1 MHDRETLGEATG
13 YKCLRPRRGSRRVTA
28 KAVGRIVPLTF
39 EESSQECPE
48 LSLLGLRLNAAVSP
62 TAAEFLA
69 ADLWGLVFFK

>member
-1 MHDRETLGEATG
+1 MAGITACHS
-13 YKCLRPRRGSRRVTA
+13 LRSRA

-48 LSLLGLRLNAAVSP
+48 LSLLELRLNAAVSP

-69 ADLWGLVFFK
+69 VDLWGVVFF